1 MHNLIKSVKKSF
13 FLIILLGYFTYANSI
28 NIDFYG
34 VLSKDADSNMINMTE
49 DMFIKQLG
57 DFSEQINDKRH
68 NKNNLTIAL
77 QEEKNNIIL
86 YIDIQKK
93 SNSTGKWISSINI
106 KHPTE
111 EIKIHQKEYD
121 SYYKI
126 LVESKI
132 FLSEVFNTS
141 NFIKQNNN
149 NTKNNISDII
159 STELI
164 AGTWTGEN
172 SVNKI
177 VILRGGRGFVIFN
190 NGASMNISISVKTDS
205 NGKDFINIKQTGSSN
220 ASFFPEIPRKVAL
233 EIATT
238 AKPIEWNLFLFDK
251 NILKGEKHTTTYSTQ
266 SNKTYQTKIPVEWK
280 KSN

>member
-1 MHNLIKSVKKSF
+1 MHNFIKSVKNSF
-13 FLIILLGYFTYANSI
+13 FLIILLGYSTYADSI

-34 VLSKDADSNMINMTE
+34 VLSNDADANMINMTE
-49 DMFIKQLG
+49 DMFIKQLS
-57 DFSEQINDKRH
+57 DFSEKINDKRH
-68 NKNNLTIAL
+68 NKNNLSIAL
-77 QEEKNNIIL
+77 QAEKNNTIL
-86 YIDIQKK
+86 YIDIKKK
-93 SNSTGKWISSINI
+93 STSTGKWISSINI
-106 KHPTE
+106 KQPAE
-111 EIKIHQKEYD
+111 EIKIHQREYD

-126 LVESKI
+126 LVESKT
-132 FLSEVFNTS
+132 FLSEIFNTN
-141 NFIKQNNN
+141 NFINQNNIS
-149 NTKNNISDII
+149 TKNNFTDII

-205 NGKDFINIKQTGSSN
+205 NGKEFINIKQTGSSN
-220 ASFFPEIPRKVAL
+220 ASFFPEIPRKIAL

-238 AKPIEWNLFLFDK
+238 AKPIEWNLFLHDE
-251 NILKGEKHTTTYSTQ
+251 NVLKGEKNTIAYSTQ
-266 SNKTYQTKIPVEWK
+266 SNKTFQTKIPVEWK